1 MLENE
6 AYETLD
12 RVARAV
18 QAGLKKVASP
28 DQKAAF
34 IEMLKV
40 AARMEG
46 ELRSKAKDKKH
57 G

>member
-1 MLENE
+1 MTENE

-18 QAGLKKVASP
+18 QAGLKKLAST
-28 DQKAAF
+28 DQKRAF

-40 AARMEG
+40 AARMED
-46 ELRSKAKDKKH
+46 EIRSKAKGRKN